1 MSAPPDGAGV
11 PHRGMADPAA
21 FIRANTVATAPPLVP
36 EIRLHTAT
44 ELTPIWQATETSLET
59 AGVDP
64 PYWAFAWAG
73 GQALARH
80 VLDNPALVRGRRVLD
95 FGAGSGIVGIACVM
109 AGAAHVASADID
121 PTAAAAVAL
130 NVEVNGA
137 VLDGAVPEIVT
148 DDLVGGPN
156 RGWDIVLAGDVC
168 YEKPMAERVE
178 AWLKVLVAEGV
189 EVLLGDP
196 IRGYLPKSGLER
208 VVKYAVQTTREIE
221 DSDLR
226 NAVVW
231 RLVE

>member
-1 MSAPPDGAGV
+1 MSAPPDAAGA
-11 PHRGMADPAA
+11 PARGIADPAA
-21 FIRANTVATAPPLVP
+21 FIRANTAPTAPPLVP
-36 EIRLHTAT
+36 EIRLYTAT
-44 ELTPIWQATETSLET
+44 ELTPIWEATEKSLDA

-80 VLDNPALVRGRRVLD
+80 VLDNPELVRGRRVLD

-109 AGAAHVASADID
+109 AGAAHVVSADID
-121 PTAAAAVAL
+121 RMAAGAMTL
-130 NVEVNGA
+130 NAELNRD
-137 VLDGAVPEIVT
+137 VLGGSVPAIATE
-148 DDLVGGPN
+148 DLVGGPN
-156 RGWDIVLAGDVC
+156 RGWDVVLAGDVC
-168 YEKPMAERVE
+168 YEKPMAARVE
-178 AWLKVLVAEGV
+178 AWLKALVAEGV

-208 VVKYAVQTTREIE
+208 VVKYAVRTTREIE

-231 RLVE
+231 RLTE